1 VIVILHAVA
10 CLEERVVM
18 VVLVVE
24 DSGTMRQLLC
34 AALRRIADIVVVEG
48 TDGADALN
56 KLRDIKPDVIMT
68 DLNMPIMGGFEFIQ
82 TIRERPDLAS
92 IPIIVLTTE
101 GAKQDQD
108 RAKELGVTTYVTKP
122 IRPNDVVSAV
132 NAVLEKR

>member
-1 VIVILHAVA
+1 
-10 CLEERVVM
+10 M

-24 DSGTMRQLLC
+24 DSATMRQLLC
-34 AALRRIADIVVVEG
+34 AALRRIADIVLVEG

-82 TIRERPDLAS
+82 AIRARPELAN

-108 RAKELGVTTYVTKP
+108 RARELGVTTYVTKP